1 MKKANMSPYVLIL
14 AIRAFRILQRSR
26 FCVKSTP
33 WSPTGDARMLRP
45 WDQQEQDTQWL
56 VFSCYQGEAVVTAT
70 WEEQRDAQWAVSHN
84 VCKKMKWKIQHW
96 MPNVCILRTLK
107 RHFWTQKRKWSV
119 SWMHWCSKSQHKLLL
134 KTTSVSWWKSSD
146 RCKWRQLS

>member
-84 VCKKMKWKIQHW
+84 VCKKMEMENSTLNAKRLHFTNFKKTFLDPKKK
-96 MPNVCILRTLK
+96 MKRILNAL
-107 RHFWTQKRKWSV
+107 V
-119 SWMHWCSKSQHKLLL
+119 
-134 KTTSVSWWKSSD
+134 
-146 RCKWRQLS
+146 